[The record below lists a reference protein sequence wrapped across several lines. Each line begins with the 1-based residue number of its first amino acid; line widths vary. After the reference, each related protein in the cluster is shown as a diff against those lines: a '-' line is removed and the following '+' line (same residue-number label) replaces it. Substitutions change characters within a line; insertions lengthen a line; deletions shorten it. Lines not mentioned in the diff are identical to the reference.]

1 MKSTNPMFHNNAYE
15 QAYALTERPMT
26 VSGTM
31 NKLLL
36 LSFIMILSVAGIYY
50 QFSLGRFDF
59 VQLAMIGG
67 IIIGFISAIV
77 MAFKPTM
84 ANVLAPVY
92 AIGQGAAV
100 AAISC
105 MFEAQ
110 FPRIV
115 IQAISITFLVV
126 FSMAILYKAGIIR
139 YSETF
144 RSIIAIGTLA
154 IAGFYLISFILMLCH
169 VNVPYFTVNS
179 PITIGVNVA
188 IAIFAALNL
197 ITDFA
202 FIEEGA
208 NRPLPAHFEW
218 YGAFGLLVTI
228 LWLYVEILRL
238 LSRLSSRNN

>member
-1 MKSTNPMFHNNAYE
+1 MKSTNPIFNNNSYE
-15 QAYALTERPMT
+15 QAYALSDRPMT
-26 VSGTM
+26 VAGTM

-36 LSFIMILSVAGIYY
+36 LSFIMILSVAGVYY

-77 MAFKPTM
+77 MAFKPTL
-84 ANVLAPVY
+84 ANVLAPIY

-105 MFEAQ
+105 VFEAQ
-110 FPRIV
+110 FPGIV

-126 FSMAILYKAGIIR
+126 FSMAVLYKAGIIKA
-139 YSETF
+139 TDTL
-144 RSIIAIGTLA
+144 RSIIAIGTMT
-154 IAGFYLISFILMLCH
+154 IFIFYLISFVLMLFH
-169 VNVPYFTVNS
+169 VNIPYFTVNS

-197 ITDFA
+197 IMDFA

-208 NRPLPAHFEW
+208 NRPLPSHFEW

>member
-15 QAYALTERPMT
+15 QAYAITERPMT

-36 LSFIMILSVAGIYY
+36 LSLIMILAVVGVYY

-67 IIIGFISAIV
+67 IIVGFIVAII
-77 MAFKPTM
+77 MAFKPAL
-84 ANVLAPVY
+84 ANVLAPIY

-110 FPRIV
+110 FPGVV

-126 FSMAILYKAGIIR
+126 FSMAVLYKARIIKAT
-139 YSETF
+139 ETL
-144 RSIIAIGTLA
+144 RSIIAIGTLT
-154 IAGFYLISFILMLCH
+154 IAVFYLISFILMLCH
-169 VNVPYFTVNS
+169 VNIPYFTVNS
-179 PITIGVNVA
+179 PVTIAVNVV
-188 IAIFAALNL
+188 IACFAALNL

-208 NRPLPAHFEW
+208 RRPLPAHFEW